1 MGVLDQPVEDD
12 RSPERKWWEERAMSV
27 IILTSWLPEAQPH
40 APAGMCFRRK
50 RNMGA
55 AHGLIIIRIFSK
67 SNTKEKPSFISKS
80 LINRVNWPIL

>member
-12 RSPERKWWEERAMSV
+12 RSPGRKWWEERAMSV